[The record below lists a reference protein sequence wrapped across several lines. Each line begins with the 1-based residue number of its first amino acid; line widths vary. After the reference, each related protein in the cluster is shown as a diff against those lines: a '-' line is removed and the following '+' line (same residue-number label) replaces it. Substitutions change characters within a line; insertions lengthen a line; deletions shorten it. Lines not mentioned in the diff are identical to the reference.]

1 MSATGPDGRGC
12 VVAVGEDS
20 PVVVVLAVD
29 VPLLLDEHAASA
41 SAAHTTKA
49 VAVIGVVRLRM

>member
-1 MSATGPDGRGC
+1 
-12 VVAVGEDS
+12 
-20 PVVVVLAVD
+20 VLAVD

-41 SAAHTTKA
+41 STAHTTKA